1 MMRIGIL
8 LLNLGGPDSL
18 DAVRPFLYNLF
29 SDREIIRLG
38 PPSMQKPLAWLIATL
53 RSKKTERY
61 YRMIGGK
68 SPILDITRAQA
79 KALEEALNNAVD
91 TEHGDTEINTRPHLR
106 GSPIPLRR
114 VPLSFKVYV
123 GMRYWH
129 PFIDDVLFEMHKNG
143 IEKVIALSLYPQYSV
158 TTSGSS
164 ARRVDRVVANYPID
178 VLHISSWHDHP
189 LYIEALADVIKNGL
203 ESFLAS
209 SSVPHPS
216 SADDIHLLFSAHSL
230 PRKIIEEGDPYEQQ
244 TIETVQ
250 EVVKKV
256 PLKWH
261 LSYQSKSGPVKWL
274 EPSTEE
280 KLKELA
286 RNGVKN
292 ILVVPISFVSDHIE
306 TLYEIDILY
315 KSMAEELGMNLKR
328 TDSLNTHPLFIKALE
343 DMVIRGLREKGWD
356 KSAALP

>member
-1 MMRIGIL
+1 
-8 LLNLGGPDSL
+8 
-18 DAVRPFLYNLF
+18 
-29 SDREIIRLG
+29 
-38 PPSMQKPLAWLIATL
+38 
-53 RSKKTERY
+53 
-61 YRMIGGK
+61 
-68 SPILDITRAQA
+68 
-79 KALEEALNNAVD
+79 
-91 TEHGDTEINTRPHLR
+91 
-106 GSPIPLRR
+106 
-114 VPLSFKVYV
+114 
-123 GMRYWH
+123 MRYWH

-189 LYIEALADVIKNGL
+189 LYIEALADVINSGL
-203 ESFLAS
+203 ESFLTS
-209 SSVPHPS
+209 SPVPHPS

-250 EVVKKV
+250 KVVKKI
-256 PLKWH
+256 PLRWH

-343 DMVIRGLREKGWD
+343 DMVIRGLREKGWG